1 MNFYCH
7 VPKKSLKKCDDNF
20 ITISGKRFR
29 TFIYTNY
36 IGNKMETF
44 GNQKSQ
50 KVAHKYLC
58 KKCDYKCNRK
68 NDFTKHLSTDKH
80 NGNILETFGNQKS
93 QKVATVFYCICGK
106 GYKDRSGLW
115 KHKKNCV
122 ATLHDKIMNNDNAD
136 IVCELVKQNK
146 ELKELLIEQNN
157 KILEV
162 VKEGKIINTTNNT
175 NNTMNNHFNL
185 NFFLNEKCKDAV
197 NIQDFV
203 NSLQIQLNDLE
214 ETGRIGYI
222 NGITKIFVK
231 GLQEMDIC
239 KRPIHCSDLKREILY
254 VKDKDKWEKDN
265 GNEKLKNAIRV
276 VSNKNAQQVY
286 KWGMNNPEYMNGDS
300 KKNDEYLKLINITMG
315 GSTTEEE
322 YKNLEKIAKNVVK
335 EVCIDK

>member
-1 MNFYCH
+1 
-7 VPKKSLKKCDDNF
+7 
-20 ITISGKRFR
+20 
-29 TFIYTNY
+29 
-36 IGNKMETF
+36 METF
-44 GNQKSQ
+44 GNQNSQ
-50 KVAHKYLC
+50 KLSTIFLC
-58 KKCDYKCNRK
+58 EKCDYECFRK
-68 NDFTKHLSTDKH
+68 SDFIKHLSTDKH
-80 NGNILETFGNQKS
+80 NGNVLETFGNQNS
-93 QKVATVFYCICGK
+93 QKLSTKNDCICGK
-106 GYKDRSGLW
+106 TYKNRSGLW

-122 ATLHDKIMNNDNAD
+122 ASLHDKIMTNDNAD

-146 ELKELLIEQNN
+146 ELKELLLEQNN

-162 VKEGKIINTTNNT
+162 VKEGKIINNNT

-185 NFFLNEKCKDAV
+185 NIFLNEKCKDAV

-203 NSLQIQLNDLE
+203 NSLQLQLKDLE

-254 VKDKDKWEKDN
+254 VKDKDKWEKDS

-286 KWGMNNPEYMNGDS
+286 KWGITNPEFKNSES
-300 KKNDEYLKLINITMG
+300 KKNDEYLKLVNVSMG
-315 GSTTEEE
+315 GSTSEEE
-322 YKNLEKIAKNVVK
+322 FKNVDKIARNIVK
-335 EVCIDK
+335 EVLIDK